1 MQSLN
6 GDCDNIPA
14 SVNSDSILR
23 TSHNYG
29 LMNEYRDWGY
39 WLSGRRFLWASCSTW
54 GQSVN
59 SISGIILFL
68 PQQVLLIPGSRK
80 LILKYVFSI
89 VCTNLSWIMFRKVS
103 LWFKS
108 VLFHCN
114 EEWSSSYP
122 LVQLLMRIHGM
133 TSGKLLSFKQQ
144 IKKIQI
150 NSNKSVCKE
159 CFPLLLCLA
168 DLY

>member
-1 MQSLN
+1 MEIVTIYQ
-6 GDCDNIPA
+6 PT
-14 SVNSDSILR
+14 SIL
-23 TSHNYG
+23 TVSWEHPVITASWMNADTEHIDLVGEGFYG
-29 LMNEYRDWGY
+29 PH
-39 WLSGRRFLWASCSTW
+39 AW

-59 SISGIILFL
+59 SISGNILFL

-80 LILKYVFSI
+80 LILKCVFSI
-89 VCTNLSWIMFRKVS
+89 VCTNLSWIMFRKVP

-122 LVQLLMRIHGM
+122 LFQLLMRIRGM
-133 TSGKLLSFKQQ
+133 TSGKPLSFKQQ